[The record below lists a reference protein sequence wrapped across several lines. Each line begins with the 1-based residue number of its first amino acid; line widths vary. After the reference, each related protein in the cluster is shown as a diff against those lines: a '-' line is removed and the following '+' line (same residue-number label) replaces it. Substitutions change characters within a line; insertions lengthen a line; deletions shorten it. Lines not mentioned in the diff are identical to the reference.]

1 MTGPGSTSLQNIRN
15 KNCTILIQCS
25 QITVPGYI
33 KCTRVYQTVS
43 GVSNREYTNGE
54 DFMTDK
60 AVKQPR
66 VIWSWFPVTLLT
78 AVFCCVLWGSA
89 SPAIKIAY
97 ELFRIGPDDTASRI
111 MLAGARFMI
120 AGCMT
125 ILFGSIL
132 AGKILLPKNG
142 SWKNVAIL
150 SLFQTVGQYYFFFM
164 ALAHTSGVRGSIIN
178 ASGNFIAIL
187 FAVFIFRFEKM
198 TLKKLLGCLIGFAGV
213 VLIMGGFGT
222 LLAGGSVTLAGEG
235 AMLAADFFYAG
246 SGCLIKIFSKDE
258 NPVTL
263 SGYQFLIGGIE
274 LLAIGALMGGN
285 LTFYSTGCVLNLVYM
300 GFISA
305 GAYTLWGVLLKY
317 NPVSRVS
324 ILGFINPVM
333 GVLLSALFLGEG
345 REAFSVTGLFALLLV
360 SAGIIIVN
368 LSQEKPGGEKQPAD
382 QKC

>member
-1 MTGPGSTSLQNIRN
+1 M
-15 KNCTILIQCS
+15 
-25 QITVPGYI
+25 
-33 KCTRVYQTVS
+33 
-43 GVSNREYTNGE
+43 TNGE
-54 DFMTDK
+54 NFMTDK

-66 VIWSWFPVTLLT
+66 IIWSWFPVTLLT

-132 AGKILLPKNG
+132 AGKILLPKKG

-187 FAVFIFRFEKM
+187 FAVYIFRFETM
-198 TLKKLLGCLIGFAGV
+198 TLKKFLGCLVGFAGIL
-213 VLIMGGFGT
+213 LIMGGGRA
-222 LLAGGSVTLAGEG
+222 LMSGGAVTLAGEG

-246 SGCLIKIFSKDE
+246 SSCLIKVFSRDE
-258 NPVTL
+258 NPVVL
-263 SGYQFLIGGIE
+263 SGYQFLIGGAV
-274 LLAIGALMGGN
+274 LFAIGAFMGGN
-285 LTFYSTGCVLNLVYM
+285 LTFYTAGCVLNLVYM

-317 NPVSRVS
+317 NPVSRIS

-345 REAFSVTGLFALLLV
+345 REAFSLTGLMALLLV

-368 LSQEKPGGEKQPAD
+368 ISQEKTDSLSRNGGR
-382 QKC
+382 

>member
-1 MTGPGSTSLQNIRN
+1 MRHSTMQNTVQNTIQNAGQTG
-15 KNCTILIQCS
+15 
-25 QITVPGYI
+25 
-33 KCTRVYQTVS
+33 
-43 GVSNREYTNGE
+43 GE
-54 DFMTDK
+54 G
-60 AVKQPR
+60 KQ
-66 VIWSWFPVTLLT
+66 VIWAWFPVTLIT

-120 AGCMT
+120 AGVMT
-125 ILFGSIL
+125 IVFGSIL
-132 AGKILLPKNG
+132 AKKFLVPKRE

-150 SLFQTVGQYYFFFM
+150 ALVQTVGQYYFFFM
-164 ALAHTSGVRGSIIN
+164 ALANTSGVRGSIIN

-187 FAVFIFRFEKM
+187 FAVYIFRFEKM
-198 TLKKLLGCLIGFAGV
+198 TLKKMLGCLIGFAGIL
-213 VLIMGGFGT
+213 LIMGGGQA
-222 LLAGGSVTLAGEG
+222 LMSGGKVTLAGEG
-235 AMLAADFFYAG
+235 AMLAADFFYAA
-246 SGCLIKIFSKDE
+246 SGCLIKIFSRDE

-263 SGYQFLIGGIE
+263 SGYQFLMGGMVLFVIGS
-274 LLAIGALMGGN
+274 LMGGS
-285 LTFYSTGCVLNLVYM
+285 LVFYSPQCALNLIYM

-345 REAFSVTGLFALLLV
+345 REAFSLNGLLALLLV

-368 LSQEKPGGEKQPAD
+368 KSK
-382 QKC
+382 

>member
-1 MTGPGSTSLQNIRN
+1 MQNTVQNTIQNAGQTG
-15 KNCTILIQCS
+15 
-25 QITVPGYI
+25 
-33 KCTRVYQTVS
+33 
-43 GVSNREYTNGE
+43 GE
-54 DFMTDK
+54 G
-60 AVKQPR
+60 KQ
-66 VIWSWFPVTLLT
+66 VIWAWFPVTLIT

-120 AGCMT
+120 AGVMT
-125 ILFGSIL
+125 IVFGSIL
-132 AGKILLPKNG
+132 AKKFLVPKRE

-150 SLFQTVGQYYFFFM
+150 AMVQTVGQYYFFFM
-164 ALAHTSGVRGSIIN
+164 ALANTSGVRGSIIN

-187 FAVFIFRFEKM
+187 FAVYIFRFEKM
-198 TLKKLLGCLIGFAGV
+198 TLKKMLGCLIGFAGIL
-213 VLIMGGFGT
+213 LIMGGGQA
-222 LLAGGSVTLAGEG
+222 LMSGGKVTLAGEG
-235 AMLAADFFYAG
+235 AMLAADFFYAA
-246 SGCLIKIFSKDE
+246 SGCLIKIFSRDE

-263 SGYQFLIGGIE
+263 SGYQFLLGGMVLFVIGS
-274 LLAIGALMGGN
+274 LMGGC
-285 LTFYSTGCVLNLVYM
+285 LVFYSPQCALNLIYM

-345 REAFSVTGLFALLLV
+345 REAFSLNGLLALLLV

-368 LSQEKPGGEKQPAD
+368 KSK
-382 QKC
+382 

>member
-1 MTGPGSTSLQNIRN
+1 M
-15 KNCTILIQCS
+15 
-25 QITVPGYI
+25 
-33 KCTRVYQTVS
+33 
-43 GVSNREYTNGE
+43 TNGE
-54 DFMTDK
+54 NFMTDK

-66 VIWSWFPVTLLT
+66 IIWSWFPVTLLT

-132 AGKILLPKNG
+132 AGKILLPKKG

-187 FAVFIFRFEKM
+187 FAVYIFRFEKM
-198 TLKKLLGCLIGFAGV
+198 TLKKFLGCLVGFAGIL
-213 VLIMGGFGT
+213 LIMGGGRA
-222 LLAGGSVTLAGEG
+222 LMSGGAVTLAGEG

-246 SGCLIKIFSKDE
+246 SSCLIKVFSRDE
-258 NPVTL
+258 NPVVL
-263 SGYQFLIGGIE
+263 SGYQFLIGGTV
-274 LLAIGALMGGN
+274 LFAIGAFMGGN
-285 LTFYSTGCVLNLVYM
+285 LTFYTAGCVMNLVYM

-345 REAFSVTGLFALLLV
+345 REAFSLTGLMALLLV

-368 LSQEKPGGEKQPAD
+368 ISQEKTDSLSRNGGR
-382 QKC
+382 

>member
-1 MTGPGSTSLQNIRN
+1 M
-15 KNCTILIQCS
+15 
-25 QITVPGYI
+25 
-33 KCTRVYQTVS
+33 
-43 GVSNREYTNGE
+43 
-54 DFMTDK
+54 
-60 AVKQPR
+60 VKQPR
-66 VIWSWFPVTLLT
+66 AIWTWFPVTLLT

-89 SPAIKIAY
+89 SPVIKIAY

-111 MLAGARFMI
+111 MLAGARFVI

-125 ILFGSIL
+125 IMFGSIL
-132 AGKILLPKNG
+132 ARKFLVPKKE
-142 SWKNVAIL
+142 SWKNVVIL

-198 TLKKLLGCLIGFAGV
+198 TLKKLLGCLIGFAGI
-213 VLIMGGFGT
+213 VLIMGGFRA

-274 LLAIGALMGGN
+274 LLGIGVIMGGN
-285 LTFYSTGCVLNLVYM
+285 LTFYGIYGIYLCRGLHALGRASQVQSGEQGLDPRIHQPCDGRAAFGSVPGGGQGGLFSDGALCAAAGQCRNHYSEFVSGKTG
-300 GFISA
+300 
-305 GAYTLWGVLLKY
+305 W
-317 NPVSRVS
+317 
-324 ILGFINPVM
+324 
-333 GVLLSALFLGEG
+333 
-345 REAFSVTGLFALLLV
+345 REA
-360 SAGIIIVN
+360 AGRSEV
-368 LSQEKPGGEKQPAD
+368 LTCCAPGEKLRIFAG
-382 QKC
+382 KTGK